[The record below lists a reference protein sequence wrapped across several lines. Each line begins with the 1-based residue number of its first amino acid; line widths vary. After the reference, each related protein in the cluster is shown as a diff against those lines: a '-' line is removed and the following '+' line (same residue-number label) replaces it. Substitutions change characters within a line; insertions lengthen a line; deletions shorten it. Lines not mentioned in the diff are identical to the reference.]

1 MGNEMIDPRRELSQT
16 EEERERTQLG
26 QMIQEVLSPVLE
38 AMAKFMQN
46 NTEALER
53 LSAAQKMQSDRMEA
67 LERQIRLNTLVT
79 PAQVRYINDAIRKH
93 ARELMLKPELSDD
106 AKAVKSLSAS
116 IRKSITTRY
125 GVAALYE
132 IPRHEYSVVM
142 QQIDTWNDMLLM
154 RDVIKAARKRHE
166 EEKP

>member
-1 MGNEMIDPRRELSQT
+1 MGNEMIDPRREISQT

-79 PAQVRYINDAIRKH
+79 PAQV
-93 ARELMLKPELSDD
+93 
-106 AKAVKSLSAS
+106 
-116 IRKSITTRY
+116 
-125 GVAALYE
+125 
-132 IPRHEYSVVM
+132 
-142 QQIDTWNDMLLM
+142 MLL
-154 RDVIKAARKRHE
+154 AAAE
-166 EEKP
+166 SSPSGTLTA